1 MLQASFSE
9 VSKDFG
15 GNPIL
20 REIDLEI
27 IEGERIGLVGE
38 NGGGKSTLFRL
49 LAGRETP
56 TSGTIARKR
65 NLTIGYLTQEAN
77 PAQSH
82 QTIFEVVSAASPEIG
97 QLPARLGE
105 LEAQMADPAIAN
117 DPARM
122 ERVLTEYG
130 KVQKRFE
137 ALGGYTLGHHVES
150 VLQGLGFG
158 SYSYDIEVV
167 ARSVA

>member
-56 TSGTIARKR
+56 TTGTIPRKR
-65 NLTIGYLTQEAN
+65 NLTIGHLTPEGN
-77 PAQSH
+77 PAQTH
-82 QTIFEVVSAASPEIG
+82 QTTFQRRFPAPPDTWP
-97 QLPARLGE
+97 LPAPL
-105 LEAQMADPAIAN
+105 
-117 DPARM
+117 
-122 ERVLTEYG
+122 
-130 KVQKRFE
+130 
-137 ALGGYTLGHHVES
+137 H
-150 VLQGLGFG
+150 
-158 SYSYDIEVV
+158 
-167 ARSVA
+167 